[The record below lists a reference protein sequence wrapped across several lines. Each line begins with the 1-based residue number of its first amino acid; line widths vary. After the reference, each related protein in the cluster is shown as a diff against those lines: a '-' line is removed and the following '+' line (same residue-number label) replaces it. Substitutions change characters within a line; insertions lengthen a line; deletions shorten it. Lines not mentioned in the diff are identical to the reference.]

1 MSSEIPL
8 SMVKINQAMVATE
21 EDNLS
26 VAADPLVLF
35 NVPKYR
41 TNRFTKSWE
50 HDIRYV
56 LGQADYYDVVR
67 MRRQNNFTIAYDL
80 AETTFIQYGIA
91 PPAGTGTIA
100 KTLTFI
106 LPMEI
111 NGIQKYR
118 VFDGCITNT
127 VNLEFRDFYN
137 VEHSWTARN
146 ITKPLSE
153 DELKLHLGLTT
164 TADLNFPAEGNDPFW
179 SNLEP
184 IETTQKPLSINGTD
198 YRTTGI
204 TISVERN
211 PPPAH
216 ATSNDNYWHIESGY
230 RGISGTVEL
239 YHIDDAI
246 EDLLD
251 DWTTINM
258 VYTMNDSP
266 SVSCTLTGV
275 KFHTINEDLAAG
287 ESRYVM
293 QSIPFTAKTIDMT
306 AV

>member
-1 MSSEIPL
+1 MSEIPL
-8 SMVKINQAMVATE
+8 SMVKINDNMVYTE

-26 VAADPLVLF
+26 VAHTPISLT
-35 NVPKYR
+35 NVPTYR

-56 LGQADYYDVVR
+56 LGQADYYDVVK
-67 MRRQNNFTIAYDL
+67 MRKQASFTIAYDL

-111 NGIQKYR
+111 NGVQKYR

-137 VEHSWTARN
+137 IEHSFTARQ
-146 ITKPLSE
+146 ISKPLSI
-153 DELKLHLGLTT
+153 DELKLKLGLTT
-164 TADLNFPAEGNDPFW
+164 TASLSFPSANTDPFW

-184 IETTQKPLSINGTD
+184 NPTTQKPLSINGTD

-211 PPPAH
+211 PMPAH
-216 ATSNDNYWHIESGY
+216 ATANDNYWYIESGY

-239 YHIDDAI
+239 YHIDDSA
-246 EDLLD
+246 EDILD
-251 DWTTINM
+251 NWTTINI
-258 VYTMNDSP
+258 VYTVNDSP
-266 SVSCTLTGV
+266 SVTCTLTGV
-275 KFHTINEDLAAG
+275 KFHTLNEDLAS
-287 ESRYVM
+287 ESRYAM
-293 QSIPFTAKTIDMT
+293 QSLPFTAKSISMT